1 MAKMNFNYSDQTPQT
16 LPDFLLVNSIDVEQ
30 FNLFGVK
37 TIYWP
42 LNPIQENYDPV
53 YRDMLSSKQFL
64 EPVEVRSF
72 LKVDEATTHG
82 MTDIGADQ
90 VAERNGSVWFNIALI
105 ENILGRVPNIG
116 DVVEYL
122 QFHQKF
128 EIFKISKELH
138 KIGRPIR
145 YNCSVRLYQDTA
157 GPSTYI
163 SHGN

>member
-72 LKVDEATTHG
+72 LNLTK
-82 MTDIGADQ
+82 
-90 VAERNGSVWFNIALI
+90 L
-105 ENILGRVPNIG
+105 
-116 DVVEYL
+116 
-122 QFHQKF
+122 
-128 EIFKISKELH
+128 
-138 KIGRPIR
+138 
-145 YNCSVRLYQDTA
+145 
-157 GPSTYI
+157 
-163 SHGN
+163 